1 MHKMTTAST
10 KETRRWAWM
19 APNSGPEFGLPMVA
33 VQRRS
38 GWLRKSGRGFRGLYW
53 SRMTILDPTSLP
65 PEHVA
70 TLAAVGRVLDA
81 GAAGLLGTTGER
93 VELPPSV
100 QTLLRSVVRL
110 MEAGQQVTLF
120 PALADQA
127 AMARMQA
134 LDELTR
140 EAYALGLYDRNVP
153 AEPSP
158 R

>member
-1 MHKMTTAST
+1 
-10 KETRRWAWM
+10 M
-19 APNSGPEFGLPMVA
+19 APNSIGPEFGLLMVA
-33 VQRRS
+33 VQRRG
-38 GWLRKSGRGFRGLYW
+38 GWLGKSRRGFRALYW
-53 SRMTILDPTSLP
+53 SRMTILDPTSLS

-110 MEAGQQVTLF
+110 MEAGQKVTLF
-120 PALADQA
+120 PALADKA
-127 AMARMQA
+127 AMERMQA
-134 LDELTR
+134 LDELAR

-158 R
+158 Q

>member
-1 MHKMTTAST
+1 MGADGP
-10 KETRRWAWM
+10 EFRF
-19 APNSGPEFGLPMVA
+19 GPEFGLPMVA
-33 VQRRS
+33 VQRRGS
-38 GWLRKSGRGFRGLYW
+38 WLGKSRRGFRGLYW

-134 LDELTR
+134 LDELAR